1 VMLNFAPYGLA
12 CGTTTTNTVSL
23 FITTATQTVAFVAQG
38 LRKL

>member
-1 VMLNFAPYGLA
+1 VCLNFAPYGLA

-38 LRKL
+38 LRKV